1 MSASYADDSPA
12 TASTGLLIAVAAS
25 IVAVILLIL
34 AVVYN
39 SGKSGRIASLY
50 TAAAASVNP
59 ALTAEVNAYNRDQ
72 RTNLAAA
79 KKDLTQLTKTDTTFD
94 AGIIAVDFPPGNAS
108 HSAARLVNADLAR
121 IRLFRQQEKA
131 TTLRQLRTFNSRDQS
146 ANALVEA
153 QVQQVRT
160 ALGLPPA
167 SGQLF

>member
-34 AVVYN
+34 AVAYN

-50 TAAAASVNP
+50 TAAAASANP

-72 RTNLAAA
+72 RANLAAA
-79 KKDLTQLTKTDTTFD
+79 KADLAKLIKTATAFD
-94 AGIIAVDFPPGNAS
+94 AAIIAVAFPGEAS
-108 HSAARLVNADLAR
+108 HAAARLVNADLAR
-121 IRLFRQQEKA
+121 IKLFRQQEKA

-153 QVQQVRT
+153 QAQQVRT
-160 ALGLPPA
+160 ALGLPPT

>member
-34 AVVYN
+34 AVAYN

-59 ALTAEVNAYNRDQ
+59 ALTAEVNAYNHDQ

-94 AGIIAVDFPPGNAS
+94 ADIIAVDFPPGNAS

-121 IRLFRQQEKA
+121 IKLFRQQEKA

-153 QVQQVRT
+153 QAQQVRT
-160 ALGLPPA
+160 ALGLPPT